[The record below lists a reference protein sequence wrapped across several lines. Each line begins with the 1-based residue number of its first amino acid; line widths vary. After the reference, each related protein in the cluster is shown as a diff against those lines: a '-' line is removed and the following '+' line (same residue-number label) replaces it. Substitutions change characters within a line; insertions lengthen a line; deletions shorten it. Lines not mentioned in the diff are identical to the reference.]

1 MQRCSDERAAA
12 ASKKQKKLKGI
23 DGALSEPLIE
33 LQLRFCLRE
42 LGADIILYAL
52 TTELDR
58 TPARERNDSG
68 DGTLLLFACFRHFP
82 ILKSLVSLYLVLRN
96 SFERQQLR
104 QQVGV
109 GHGVCEEELGE

>member
-1 MQRCSDERAAA
+1 MDFENYTDRARGFIQSAQTLA
-12 ASKKQKKLKGI
+12 IRSNHQ
-23 DGALSEPLIE
+23 
-33 LQLRFCLRE
+33 LRE